1 MKMMEIGNEGENLMR
16 REIENGDNEVI
27 GIGNGRKIQE
37 EVVYMKSVMENDMS
51 LVQMMGGIKRNFEE
65 KKNEVMK
72 RIEEKKGM
80 KDYMMKVKL
89 LENKEEEREVMMEK
103 RGVKKVLEMG

>member
-37 EVVYMKSVMENDMS
+37 EVGYMKSVMENDMS
-51 LVQMMGGIKRNFEE
+51 LVQIMGGIKRNFEE

-80 KDYMMKVKL
+80 KDYVMKVKL

>member
-1 MKMMEIGNEGENLMR
+1 
-16 REIENGDNEVI
+16 
-27 GIGNGRKIQE
+27 
-37 EVVYMKSVMENDMS
+37 
-51 LVQMMGGIKRNFEE
+51 MMGGIKRNFEE